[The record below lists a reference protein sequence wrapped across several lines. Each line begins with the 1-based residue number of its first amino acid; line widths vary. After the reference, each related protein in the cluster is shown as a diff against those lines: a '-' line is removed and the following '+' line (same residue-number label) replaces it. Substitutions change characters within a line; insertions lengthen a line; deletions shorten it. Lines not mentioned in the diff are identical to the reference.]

1 MKAVLYKIKDI
12 LTWIFVFISMGMMV
26 FTIISVNTFD
36 KADRDLFGY
45 KAFIVLSDS
54 MSKSDINSG
63 DLIIIKETDPSTLKE
78 GDIIS
83 YTSTSLENYGETI
96 THKIR
101 SLTTDENGNLGFITY
116 GTTTDTDDENIV
128 TYERVLGKY
137 ENCIPKVGKFF
148 NFLKTTPGY
157 FYCILI
163 PFMVL
168 ILMQAIDSINLFRK
182 YKEEQKAELQAQ
194 RDEIAREKA
203 ESKRMIEELMKLK
216 EELGDTN

>member
-1 MKAVLYKIKDI
+1 MKNILYKIKDI
-12 LTWIFVFISMGMMV
+12 ITWLFVFISMGMMV

-36 KADRDLFGY
+36 KADRNLFGY

-54 MSKSDINSG
+54 MSESDINAG
-63 DLIIIKETDPSTLKE
+63 DLILIKETDPSTLKE

-83 YTSTSLENYGETI
+83 YTSTSSQNYGETI

-101 SLTTDENGNLGFITY
+101 SLTTDENGNPGFITY
-116 GTTTDTDDENIV
+116 GTTTDTDDEKVV
-128 TYERVLGKY
+128 TYENIVGKY
-137 ENCIPKVGKFF
+137 EKCIPKVGKFF

-157 FYCILI
+157 FCCIFI

-194 RDEIAREKA
+194 RDEIEREKA
-203 ESKRMIEELMKLK
+203 ETQKMMEELIKLK
-216 EELGDTN
+216 EELGATS

>member
-1 MKAVLYKIKDI
+1 MKNILYKIKDI
-12 LTWIFVFISMGMMV
+12 ITWIFVLISMGMMV

-36 KADRDLFGY
+36 KADRNLFGY

-54 MSKSDINSG
+54 MSESDINAG
-63 DLIIIKETDPSTLKE
+63 DLILIKETDPSTLKE

-83 YTSTSLENYGETI
+83 YTSTSSQNYGETI

-101 SLTTDENGNLGFITY
+101 SLTTDENGNPGFITY
-116 GTTTDTDDENIV
+116 GTTTDTDDEKVV
-128 TYERVLGKY
+128 TYENIVGKY
-137 ENCIPKVGKFF
+137 ENCIPKVGKFL
-148 NFLKTTPGY
+148 NFLKTTPEY
-157 FYCILI
+157 FCCIFI

-194 RDEIAREKA
+194 LDEIEREKA
-203 ESKRMIEELMKLK
+203 ETQKMMEELIKLK
-216 EELGDTN
+216 EELGATS

>member
-168 ILMQAIDSINLFRK
+168 ISMQAIDSINLFRK

>member
-216 EELGDTN
+216 EELGATN

>member
-1 MKAVLYKIKDI
+1 MKNILYKIKDI
-12 LTWIFVFISMGMMV
+12 ITWLFVFISMGMMV

-36 KADRDLFGY
+36 KADRNLFGY

-54 MSKSDINSG
+54 MSESDINAG
-63 DLIIIKETDPSTLKE
+63 DLILIKETDPSTLKE

-83 YTSTSLENYGETI
+83 YTSTSSQNYGETI

-101 SLTTDENGNLGFITY
+101 SLTTDENGNPGFITY
-116 GTTTDTDDENIV
+116 GTTTDTDDEKVV
-128 TYERVLGKY
+128 TYENIVGKY
-137 ENCIPKVGKFF
+137 EKCIPKVGKFF

-157 FYCILI
+157 FCCIFI

-194 RDEIAREKA
+194 RDEIEREKA

-216 EELGDTN
+216 EELGATN

>member
-1 MKAVLYKIKDI
+1 MKNILYKIKDI
-12 LTWIFVFISMGMMV
+12 ITWAFVFISMGMMV

-36 KADRDLFGY
+36 KADRNLFGY

-54 MSKSDINSG
+54 MSESDINAG
-63 DLIIIKETDPSTLKE
+63 DLILIKETDPSTLKE

-128 TYERVLGKY
+128 TYENVLGKY

-157 FYCILI
+157 FCCIFI

-194 RDEIAREKA
+194 RDEIEREKA

-216 EELGDTN
+216 EELGATN

>member
-1 MKAVLYKIKDI
+1 MKALVYNIKDI

-216 EELGDTN
+216 EELGATN

>member
-1 MKAVLYKIKDI
+1 MKNILCKIKDI
-12 LTWIFVFISMGMMV
+12 ITWLFVFISMGMMV
-26 FTIISVNTFD
+26 FTIISGSNTFD
-36 KADRDLFGY
+36 KADRNLFGY

-54 MSKSDINSG
+54 MSESDINAG
-63 DLIIIKETDPSTLKE
+63 DLILIKETDPSTLKE

-83 YTSTSLENYGETI
+83 YTSTISENYGETI

-101 SLTTDENGNLGFITY
+101 SLTTIKMEMPGFITY
-116 GTTTDTDDENIV
+116 GTTTDTDDEKVV
-128 TYERVLGKY
+128 TYENVLGKY

-157 FYCILI
+157 FCCIFI

-182 YKEEQKAELQAQ
+182 YKEERKAELQAQ
-194 RDEIAREKA
+194 RDEIK
-203 ESKRMIEELMKLK
+203 KRKS
-216 EELGDTN
+216 

>member
-182 YKEEQKAELQAQ
+182 YKEEQKLELQAQ

-203 ESKRMIEELMKLK
+203 ETKKMMEELIKLK
-216 EELGDTN
+216 EELGATN

>member
-36 KADRDLFGY
+36 KEDRDLFGY

-216 EELGDTN
+216 EELGATN

>member
-101 SLTTDENGNLGFITY
+101 RLTTDENGNPGFITY
-116 GTTTDTDDENIV
+116 GTTTDTDDEKVV
-128 TYERVLGKY
+128 TYENVLGKY
-137 ENCIPKVGKFF
+137 EKCIPKVGKFF

-157 FYCILI
+157 FCCVFI

-216 EELGDTN
+216 EELGATN

>member
-101 SLTTDENGNLGFITY
+101 RLTTDENGNLGFITY

-216 EELGDTN
+216 EELGATN